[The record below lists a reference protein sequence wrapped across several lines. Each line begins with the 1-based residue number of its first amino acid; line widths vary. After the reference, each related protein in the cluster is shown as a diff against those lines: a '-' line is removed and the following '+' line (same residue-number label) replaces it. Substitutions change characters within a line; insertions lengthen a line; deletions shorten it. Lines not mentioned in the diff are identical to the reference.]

1 MYTKPSPNR
10 LKWFLLGL
18 VLGQFALPDA
28 GWSQAIQDATTL
40 PENLAVDVGL
50 NALRTPTLQPIL
62 YPPQWRM
69 GPPDWPL
76 YKQQPPEAQ
85 SDFRPAPPVQ
95 VIQPKPKPKP
105 EPTPAPQPAPAP
117 PPQQPAPPPCSPN
130 DPNWPNC

>member
-1 MYTKPSPNR
+1 MYTKPSPQR
-10 LKWFLLGL
+10 LKWALLCL
-18 VLGQFALPDA
+18 ALGPFALPA
-28 GWSQAIQDATTL
+28 IGLGQSIQDAANVQ
-40 PENLAVDVGL
+40 ENLAVDIGL
-50 NALRTPTLQPIL
+50 KALRTPMLQPIL

-85 SDFRPAPPVQ
+85 SDFRPPPPVQ

-105 EPTPAPQPAPAP
+105 TPVTPAPTPTPPSPP
-117 PPQQPAPPPCSPN
+117 PPQPCSPN